1 MLTTLGAT
9 TFGLASPGAG
19 AIAPPSG
26 GGGSLADYALV
37 TSAVVLNASTAIRIA
52 EPTP

>member
-9 TFGLASPGAG
+9 ALGLASPVGGAV
-19 AIAPPSG
+19 APPSG

-37 TSAVVLNASTAIRIA
+37 TSAVVLNASTAIRIT
-52 EPTP
+52 EPAP